1 MFSTYRTRRHVRKAH
16 RKEAR
21 MLKKMRIHAFK
32 QGKTVC
38 TRGAVLLLALKYG
51 FIWSMLLGVIFCPG
65 RTNIHDRR
73 YFPSPS

>member
-1 MFSTYRTRRHVRKAH
+1 MFSTYRTRRHVRKAR

-51 FIWSMLLGVIFCPG
+51 FI
-65 RTNIHDRR
+65 
-73 YFPSPS
+73 